1 MYIMHMRGDYME
13 NLSCV
18 INVQVDSKD
27 KEAATKILKDLGL
40 NMSTFINMAIKQV
53 IKKNGVPFEV
63 RNPYP
68 SVELLEALEESN
80 KIINEIKEGK
90 RTGFS
95 SIEQLVNSLDE
106 D

>member
-1 MYIMHMRGDYME
+1 ME

>member
-1 MYIMHMRGDYME
+1 MYIMYMRGDCVE
-13 NLSCV
+13 NSSCV

-95 SIEQLVNSLDE
+95 SIEQLVDSLDK

>member
-1 MYIMHMRGDYME
+1 MRGDYME

-95 SIEQLVNSLDE
+95 SIEQLVDSLDE

>member
-1 MYIMHMRGDYME
+1 ME

-95 SIEQLVNSLDE
+95 SIEQLVDSLDE

>member
-1 MYIMHMRGDYME
+1 MYMRGDYME

>member
-1 MYIMHMRGDYME
+1 MYIMYTRGDCME

-95 SIEQLVNSLDE
+95 SIEQLVDSLDK

>member
-1 MYIMHMRGDYME
+1 MYIMYMRGDYME

-95 SIEQLVNSLDE
+95 SIEQLVDSLDE

>member
-1 MYIMHMRGDYME
+1 MYIMYMRGDYME

-80 KIINEIKEGK
+80 KIINDIKDCK
-90 RTGFS
+90 RKGFNNM
-95 SIEQLVNSLDE
+95 EDLVNSLE
-106 D
+106 KE

>member
-1 MYIMHMRGDYME
+1 ME
-13 NLSCV
+13 SLSCV

-27 KEAATKILKDLGL
+27 KEVATKILKDLGL

-53 IKKNGVPFEV
+53 IKRNGVPFEV

-68 SVELLEALEESN
+68 SAELIEALEESN
-80 KIINEIKEGK
+80 IILKEIKEGK

-106 D
+106 E

>member
-1 MYIMHMRGDYME
+1 MYIMYMRGDYME

>member
-1 MYIMHMRGDYME
+1 ME

-95 SIEQLVNSLDE
+95 SIEQLVDSLDK